1 MNSANFLKLIN
12 LGAAKIYI
20 HGKRLVDSIYNV
32 CAFSTFWTEISDSAI
47 DQYIVPY
54 WRTEQNKIKKKSLAY
69 GVVLNVINLK
79 LYYHAIPV

>member
-32 CAFSTFWTEISDSAI
+32 CAFSTF
-47 DQYIVPY
+47 
-54 WRTEQNKIKKKSLAY
+54 
-69 GVVLNVINLK
+69 
-79 LYYHAIPV
+79 